1 MARIVWCSV
10 EIYLPCLHSVVTVG
24 MESVLGIVDIVKI
37 GLFGLNNSLE
47 RPLILSK
54 LKMVLQLSDI

>member
-1 MARIVWCSV
+1 VA
-10 EIYLPCLHSVVTVG
+10 TVG

-47 RPLILSK
+47 SPLILSK
-54 LKMVLQLSDI
+54 LKKVLQLSDI